1 MSKEFKRGESFS
13 VIISEVFSKILQE
26 RITLN
31 DLLELMG
38 ERGLFLPCLVL
49 AAPFLIPI
57 SIPGSSIP
65 FGLAIIL
72 ITIGIM
78 FNRPVL
84 LPKRVMDYTISQDNL
99 KTILNGILR
108 ILKPLEKLITPRI
121 LILSRGTK
129 MMFINGA
136 LMVFSAILL
145 MLPLPI
151 PLTDSLPAYGILFLA
166 LGDLERD
173 GLLILAGY
181 FTVIITAVYF
191 SLIAVLGYDAL
202 VAILSYL
209 GLHF

>member
-181 FTVIITAVYF
+181 LTVIITAIYF

>member
-1 MSKEFKRGESFS
+1 VSKKFERGESFS
-13 VIISEVFSKILQE
+13 AVISGVSPKIHPDG
-26 RITLN
+26 ITLN
-31 DLLELMG
+31 DLLELIG
-38 ERGLFLPCLVL
+38 ERGLFMSCLVL

-72 ITIGIM
+72 ITISII

-84 LPKRVMDYTISQDNL
+84 LPKRVLDYKISKDNL
-99 KTILNGILR
+99 ETILNGILR
-108 ILKPLEKLITPRI
+108 ILTPLEKFITPRI
-121 LILSRGTK
+121 LILTRGTT
-129 MMFINGA
+129 MIIINGS

-173 GLLILAGY
+173 GFLILVGY
-181 FTVIITAVYF
+181 FIVIITAIYF
-191 SLIAVLGYDAL
+191 GLIVILGYDAIL
-202 VAILSYL
+202 AILTYL